1 MRVHFV
7 VFASCAPCAVCRAPC
22 ALHCLRLAFAF
33 TLDLKMQWLH
43 ATVATS
49 VLVRRMGRDKQP
61 RRRTCLWQRADWPQW
76 RWDAIAL
83 AVPVAQMHRA
93 QGHLACRMVERGGW
107 RSTTR
112 QT

>member
-1 MRVHFV
+1 M
-7 VFASCAPCAVCRAPC
+7 
-22 ALHCLRLAFAF
+22 HCLRLAFAF

-61 RRRTCLWQRADWPQW
+61 RRRTCLCQRADWPQW
-76 RWDAIAL
+76 RWDAVAL

-93 QGHLACRMVERGGW
+93 QGHLAYRMVERGGGLAQHD
-107 RSTTR
+107 TPDMTP
-112 QT
+112 